1 MGFPSP
7 VCDHED
13 MKLKISVDPE
23 AADAAPEKRASSDAP
38 QSPFERVLDEVGGEG
53 RYQILLL
60 FAYLLPLSFYSPFG
74 SSSLLLMMTTP
85 DHSCRVPGRPSHVSE
100 EEWRNMTIPWE
111 DGADGKLRLS
121 QCHMYNM
128 TYSDA
133 LRPGPSYAIDT
144 SAITRCQ
151 HGWDYDKSRWRET
164 SVSFFNL
171 VCDDASSVTTI
182 FSLAVAGNALGT
194 LILSILSD
202 RIGRRPVFFLTVLIN
217 FSFGLLNMLV
227 PTKELFAAARFL
239 TCLAFFSFYQMSYII
254 VVELSSGHLRGL
266 TAALSFVVGTVG
278 VCCVTFVAWV
288 LAHWRSFGIAC
299 HAPSIFFFLYWWYLP
314 ESPRWLLSMGRVEEC
329 VAIMKKVAATNGRAL
344 PSNLRELL
352 EEAKADEKKT
362 ASMRD
367 LLRHSSLRK
376 HLVITSICIVIF
388 CVVHSGIMLNLHNMA
403 GSELV
408 NFLVLSVVEVPG
420 NVVGGV
426 SAHYF
431 GRRLTLGLTLTVTA
445 VFAGLATTAITDRW
459 LLVTF
464 CGLAKV
470 FVTAAVLVVYMQ
482 IGELFPTALRSLSY
496 GTTSVAG
503 LSATVFV
510 PALVSVGATDRKL
523 PYYILCGLC
532 IFGAA
537 VSTLLPETLG
547 RPLPQTVLQANHI
560 GQDESFW
567 SITTH
572 WTRRKYVPIGEATG
586 KEARNGTPSVAAET
600 GI

>member
-1 MGFPSP
+1 
-7 VCDHED
+7 
-13 MKLKISVDPE
+13 MKLKALFAPE
-23 AADAAPEKRASSDAP
+23 SADAAPEKSASSDTP

-53 RYQILLL
+53 RYQMLLL

-85 DHSCRVPGRPSHVSE
+85 DHSCSVPGRPSDVVSE

-111 DGADGKLRLS
+111 DGADGKSRLS

-128 TYSDA
+128 TYSDI
-133 LRPGPSYAIDT
+133 LRPGTSYTIDNST
-144 SAITRCQ
+144 ITKCQ
-151 HGWDYDKSRWRET
+151 YGWDYDRSRWRET

-194 LILSILSD
+194 LLLSILSD

-217 FSFGLLNMLV
+217 FSFGLLNMFV

-239 TCLAFFSFYQMSYII
+239 TCLAFFSIYQMPYII

-278 VCCVTFVAWV
+278 MCCVPFVAWV

-299 HAPSIFFFLYWWYLP
+299 HAPSILFFLYWWYLP

-329 VAIMKKVAATNGRAL
+329 EAIMRKVAATNGRAL
-344 PSNLRELL
+344 PSNLRGLL
-352 EEAKADEKKT
+352 EEARTDEKKT

-388 CVVHSGIMLNLHNMA
+388 CVVYSGIMLNLHNMA

-420 NVVGGV
+420 NVVGGL

-431 GRRLTLGLTLTVTA
+431 GRRLTSGLTLAVTA
-445 VFAGLATTAITDRW
+445 VFSGLAATAITDRW
-459 LLVTF
+459 LLVAF

-496 GTTSVAG
+496 GTTTVAG

-547 RPLPQTVLQANHI
+547 RPLPQTVHQANRI

-572 WTRRKYVPIGEATG
+572 WTRQKYVPIGEAAG
-586 KEARNGTPSVAAET
+586 KVARNGTPSVAAET